1 MALNIRHLTN
11 AAMAEGEG
19 EGDHGAGATS
29 QEVAR
34 LRIFANRRAEAANPK
49 WVEDVR
55 MRKLTIANGQ
65 GTAAGC

>member
-1 MALNIRHLTN
+1 
-11 AAMAEGEG
+11 
-19 EGDHGAGATS
+19 
-29 QEVAR
+29 VAR